1 MKMVKIILK
10 KGKEESLLRRHP
22 WIFSGA
28 IHRIESAIEEGDL
41 VEIMDAK
48 GQFLAIGYYSDGSI
62 AVRVLSFEPTVVDTL
77 FWKQKIEKAYV
88 LRQKIALTD
97 SKSTNCYR
105 LIHAEGD
112 EISGLIIDIY
122 NTTAVVQCHAIGIH
136 RLRNDIKNALLEVYQ
151 NKIISIYDKS
161 AETLPPLYVKN
172 LNFKN
177 EYLHGSVETPQNVLE
192 NDHTFAIDWVT
203 GQKTGFFLDQ
213 RNNRQLLSA
222 YVRDKTVLNAFCYSG
237 GFSVYALKAGAKH
250 VESVDISPKAIDL
263 TTQNVAL
270 NAPFTGTHEARAED
284 VLTFFKNQTQKYE
297 VIIVDPPAFAKS
309 MAKRH
314 NAVQAYK
321 RLNIMA
327 LRALM
332 PSGILFTF
340 SCSQVVDIDLF
351 YNTIVAAAM
360 ETNRSVR
367 LIHRLTQPAD
377 HPVSLFH
384 PEGAYLKGLV
394 LYVE

>member
-1 MKMVKIILK
+1 MVKIFLK
-10 KGKEESLLRRHP
+10 KGKEESILRRHP

-28 IHRIESAIEEGDL
+28 IQRIESPVEEGDL
-41 VEIMDAK
+41 VEILDVK
-48 GQFLAIGYYSDGSI
+48 NQFLAIGYYSDGSI
-62 AVRVLSFEPTVVDTL
+62 AVRVLSFEKTGMDTL
-77 FWKQKIEKAYV
+77 FWKTKIERAYM

-112 EISGLIIDIY
+112 EISGLIIDVY
-122 NTTAVVQCHAIGIH
+122 NTTAVVQCHSIGIH
-136 RLRNDIKNALLEVYQ
+136 RLRDDIKNALLSVLKH
-151 NKIISIYDKS
+151 KIIAVYDKS
-161 AETLPPLYVKN
+161 AETLPPIYVKN
-172 LNFKN
+172 LNIKN
-177 EYLHGSVETPQNVLE
+177 HYLHGAVETPQNVLE
-192 NDHTFAIDWVT
+192 NGHIFAIDWVT

-222 YVRDKTVLNAFCYSG
+222 YVQDKTVLNAFCYSG
-237 GFSVYALKAGAKH
+237 GFSVYALKAGAKS
-250 VESVDISPKAIDL
+250 VESIDVSSKAIDL
-263 TTQNVAL
+263 TEKNVVL
-270 NAPFTGTHEARAED
+270 NAPFAGTHESRTED
-284 VLTFFKNQTQKYE
+284 VLTFFKNQTKKYE

-327 LRALM
+327 LQALTQN
-332 PSGILFTF
+332 GILFTF

-351 YNTIVAAAM
+351 YNTMVAAAM

-367 LIHRLTQPAD
+367 VIHRLTQPAD

-394 LYVE
+394 LYVES